1 VSHRGHRE
9 SRGLLSGN
17 AKNLQA
23 QFAQICVNLRINK
36 QKEIQMFRRIFG
48 FGLFI
53 MLLMALF
60 GGLGS
65 RSRAAYYEG
74 YADGLRA
81 QVSEVVEEGAEAVSP
96 AAPRYDGFGHGRFF
110 GWGALGILGIF
121 AIFFK
126 IGFFFLLAMLFMR
139 LIFGRH
145 GRHRGG
151 PWGRGPWGYHP
162 RWHGHEGPG
171 KEKSPKW
178 MNDSDDDEPVMTV

>member
-1 VSHRGHRE
+1 
-9 SRGLLSGN
+9 
-17 AKNLQA
+17 
-23 QFAQICVNLRINK
+23 
-36 QKEIQMFRRIFG
+36 MFRRIFG
-48 FGLFI
+48 IGLLI
-53 MLLMALF
+53 LLLMGILGGF
-60 GGLGS
+60 GG
-65 RSRAAYYEG
+65 RTRAAYYEG
-74 YADGLRA
+74 YSAGLRA
-81 QVSEVVEEGAEAVSP
+81 QTSESGEEGAETAVPSP
-96 AAPRYDGFGHGRFF
+96 SHYDGFGHGRFF
-110 GWGALGILGIF
+110 GWGVLGVLGIF

-151 PWGRGPWGYHP
+151 PWRRGPWGHGPWGHHP